1 MGMSNSQINIKQSES
16 LNRDELSDCLILLWS
31 NKKIIF
37 LSACFFIICAFI
49 YISQKKIIW
58 NVNGL
63 ISVEISNDR
72 NIDYLKSHIDGF
84 GTFSDDTLLDVY
96 KKEFSSLDNKVSFLK
111 QYDYDDSSINNLS
124 INNVNKINYEI
135 SFINHDKNNIY
146 KILTS
151 YNEYI
156 SNISLKKSR
165 LIILNKVSDYN
176 DKLKYDYNK
185 LLIKTKNNINI
196 EKERIKYAIKIAQ
209 AAKIIIPE
217 PYVSNNNDIFNIN
230 LGVLGLKEKL
240 NIYSSD
246 KILPIIEPKLIT
258 LKNENEKISEIL
270 ISEKNNII
278 DNPYIIKT
286 SKVQPLQSTSKSF
299 IMMVS
304 LVLGIIFGSFLIVI
318 VDFIKNFKK

>member
-1 MGMSNSQINIKQSES
+1 MSNSQINIKQSES

-31 NKKIIF
+31 NKRIIF

-49 YISQKKIIW
+49 YISQKKTIW

-135 SFINHDKNNIY
+135 SFINNDENNTY

-185 LLIKTKNNINI
+185 LLIKTKNNINV

-209 AAKIIIPE
+209 AAKVIIPE
-217 PYVSNNNDIFNIN
+217 PYISNNNDIFNIN

-258 LKNENEKISEIL
+258 LQNENEKISEIL

-304 LVLGIIFGSFLIVI
+304 LVLGVIFGSFLIVI

>member
-1 MGMSNSQINIKQSES
+1 MSNSQINIKQSES
-16 LNRDELSDCLILLWS
+16 LNKDELSDCLILLWS
-31 NKKIIF
+31 NKRIIF
-37 LSACFFIICAFI
+37 LSVCFFIICAFI

-63 ISVEISNDR
+63 ISVEISNDM
-72 NIDYLKSHIDGF
+72 NIDYLNSHIDGF

-96 KKEFSSLDNKVSFLK
+96 KKEFSSLDNKMSFLK
-111 QYDYDDSSINNLS
+111 QYDYHDSSINNLS
-124 INNVNKINYEI
+124 INNVNKMNYEI
-135 SFINHDKNNIY
+135 SFINHDKNNTY
-146 KILTS
+146 KILTN

-185 LLIKTKNNINI
+185 LLIKTKNNINV
-196 EKERIKYAIKIAQ
+196 EKEKIKYAIKIAQ

-258 LKNENEKISEIL
+258 LKNENEKIAEIL

-304 LVLGIIFGSFLIVI
+304 LVLGVIFGSFLIVI

>member
-1 MGMSNSQINIKQSES
+1 MSNSQINIKQSES

-31 NKKIIF
+31 NKRIIF

-49 YISQKKIIW
+49 YISQKKTIW

-135 SFINHDKNNIY
+135 SFINNDENNTY

-185 LLIKTKNNINI
+185 LLIKTKNNINV

-209 AAKIIIPE
+209 AAKVIIPE

-258 LKNENEKISEIL
+258 LQNENEKISEIL

-304 LVLGIIFGSFLIVI
+304 LVLGVIFGSFLIVI

>member
-1 MGMSNSQINIKQSES
+1 
-16 LNRDELSDCLILLWS
+16 
-31 NKKIIF
+31 
-37 LSACFFIICAFI
+37 
-49 YISQKKIIW
+49 
-58 NVNGL
+58 
-63 ISVEISNDR
+63 
-72 NIDYLKSHIDGF
+72 
-84 GTFSDDTLLDVY
+84 
-96 KKEFSSLDNKVSFLK
+96 
-111 QYDYDDSSINNLS
+111 
-124 INNVNKINYEI
+124 
-135 SFINHDKNNIY
+135 
-146 KILTS
+146 
-151 YNEYI
+151 
-156 SNISLKKSR
+156 
-165 LIILNKVSDYN
+165 
-176 DKLKYDYNK
+176 YDYNK

-258 LKNENEKISEIL
+258 LQNENEKISEIL